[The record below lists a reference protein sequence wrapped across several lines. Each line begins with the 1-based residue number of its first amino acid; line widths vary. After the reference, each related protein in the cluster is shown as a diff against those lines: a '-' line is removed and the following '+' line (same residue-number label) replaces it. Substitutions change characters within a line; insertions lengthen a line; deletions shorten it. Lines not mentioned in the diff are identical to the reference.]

1 MGTVGE
7 FNMKMNIPNSLI
19 YIAGGFLLGRKK
31 EQVNCLICRYLEH
44 QAALKK
50 FKESKEF
57 KDERPINIMGDL
69 I

>member
-1 MGTVGE
+1 
-7 FNMKMNIPNSLI
+7 MKLNIPDGLI

-50 FKESKEF
+50 FKEIE
-57 KDERPINIMGDL
+57 DEKPINIMGDL